1 MERQQ
6 QPFSDRAAG
15 GLSVLE
21 QNDAQPVCDAP
32 RRPLLRALNHDR
44 RVVIYFKPRCKSW
57 KCPACAELNKRAWT
71 ARIYEATAFHLA
83 QGASVAFTTLTTHEK
98 LSVEQSWRL
107 FYRQWERLKQRA
119 RRKAGGGEY
128 VMIPEAHQSG
138 KMHVHMLDTFALPT
152 RWWKDNARAC
162 GLGFMAESEF
172 AETPGGAARYAAKYL
187 GKALNEEKLKGI
199 RRVRKSKGFLKPQSG
214 DGLENWTYVR
224 LPDDVPLALDVEH
237 FERQGYTVE
246 ILQHFEVYERLTERG
261 ANE

>member
-1 MERQQ
+1 MSQHELS
-6 QPFSDRAAG
+6 SDRAAG
-15 GLSVLE
+15 GLSVIE
-21 QNDAQPVCDAP
+21 QHHAQPVCEAP
-32 RRPLLRALNHDR
+32 RRPLLRALNHER

-57 KCPACAELNKRAWT
+57 KCPACAELNKRAWI

-83 QGASVAFTTLTTHEK
+83 QGASVAFTTLTTHER
-98 LSVEQSWRL
+98 LSPDASWRL
-107 FYRQWERLKQRA
+107 FYPAWRRLLMRA
-119 RRKAGGGEY
+119 RRAAPGGEY

-187 GKALNEEKLKGI
+187 GKSLNEEKLKGI
-199 RRVRKSKGFLKPQSG
+199 RRVRKSKGFLNSQSELT
-214 DGLENWTYVR
+214 LEDWTYVR
-224 LPDDVPLALDVEH
+224 LPDDVPLALDVDH

>member
-1 MERQQ
+1 MSEQIS
-6 QPFSDRAAG
+6 SDAAGG
-15 GLSVLE
+15 GLSVIE
-21 QNDAQPVCDAP
+21 QCHAQPVCEAP
-32 RRPLLRALNHDR
+32 RRPLLRALNHER

-57 KCPACAELNKRAWT
+57 KCPACAEINKRLWT
-71 ARIYEATAFHLA
+71 ARIYDATAFHLA

-107 FYRQWERLKQRA
+107 FYRQWQRLLLRA

-187 GKALNEEKLKGI
+187 SKGMVDEKLRNV
-199 RRVRKSKGFLKPQSG
+199 RRIRKSKGFLNSSAGEQCT
-214 DGLENWTYVR
+214 DWLYER
-224 LPDDVPLALDVEH
+224 LPDDVVLALDVQHYERRG
-237 FERQGYTVE
+237 FEVLL
-246 ILQHFEVYERLTERG
+246 LQHFEVFEAQQKSPEI
-261 ANE
+261 